1 MEGDKG
7 LYHVLTRDGEAAWV
21 SQDEARDLLMSE
33 GWDYVKQMTEDEA
46 EKYAVLYEAYGV
58 KPATL

>member
-7 LYHVLTRDGEAAWV
+7 LYHVLIRDGEAAWV

-33 GWDYVKQMTEDEA
+33 GWDYVGQMTEDEA

-58 KPATL
+58 KPETL